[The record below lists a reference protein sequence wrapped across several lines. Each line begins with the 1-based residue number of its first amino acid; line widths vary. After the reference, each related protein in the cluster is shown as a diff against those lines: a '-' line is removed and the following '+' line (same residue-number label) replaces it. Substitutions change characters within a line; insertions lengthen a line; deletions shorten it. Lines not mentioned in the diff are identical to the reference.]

1 MTKTEAIEALSALR
15 VPDASDL
22 NEAIKLAIDA
32 LRFQQ
37 IVEANLKVLSFDEL
51 VNMGSNPVWIVEGTD
66 GGHWELSVDGWDYL
80 EGREPTLYGV
90 SWWAYRQKQEKSD
103 D

>member
-22 NEAIKLAIDA
+22 NDAARLAIDA

-37 IVEANLKVLSFDEL
+37 AVEVNLKALSVDEL
-51 VNMGSNPVWIVEGTD
+51 VSMGSSPVWIVEGTD
-66 GGHWELSVDGWDYL
+66 SGHWELSVDGWDYL
-80 EGREPTLYGV
+80 EGREPALYGV
-90 SWWAYRQKQEKSD
+90 SWWAYRQKKEKSD
-103 D
+103 G